1 MLRRARAIVK
11 RFAPGWFVNL
21 YRRLLR
27 RPPPEGGHLYVA
39 IQELLDRAVGR
50 ETEIVVLDIGA
61 NVGQSILRFNR
72 YLEQAVFHTFE
83 PIPRCHAILLDQF
96 QGPNFFHNHVALSNV
111 NETREFYE
119 FRKADTSS
127 FLLPDKTSKW
137 ASQRAETWAE
147 GDVENLVAAR
157 YEVSTMTLDNYLD
170 NFEQFAKSRIH
181 LLKVDTQGHESEVFG
196 GATKLLSDPQRRPL
210 LIESELILGAMYE
223 KHVNFFDIE
232 QSLVP
237 LGYRLIGVSRGGN
250 LIQEPWFS
258 VDVLYASPELE
269 SKIPR

>member
-1 MLRRARAIVK
+1 MLRRTRAIVK
-11 RFAPGWFVNL
+11 RFAPGWFVNF
-21 YRRLLR
+21 YRRLGR
-27 RPPPEGGHLYVA
+27 RPLKDGHLDVA

-61 NVGQSILRFNR
+61 NVGQSILRFER

-111 NETREFYE
+111 SETREFYE

-127 FLLPDKTSKW
+127 FLLPDKTSEW
-137 ASQRAETWAE
+137 ASKRAETWAE